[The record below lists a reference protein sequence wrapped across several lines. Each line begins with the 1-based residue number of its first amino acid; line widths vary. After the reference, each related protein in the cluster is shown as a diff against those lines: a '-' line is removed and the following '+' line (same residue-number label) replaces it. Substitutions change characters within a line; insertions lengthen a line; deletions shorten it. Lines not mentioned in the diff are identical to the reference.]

1 MKGGVRQSVKD
12 RSEKMKNKIEG
23 RKEERQK
30 SVKQSEKEEWRGSI
44 FVAHTKKTGKC
55 NTK

>member
-30 SVKQSEKEEWRGSI
+30 SVKQSEKEE
-44 FVAHTKKTGKC
+44 
-55 NTK
+55 